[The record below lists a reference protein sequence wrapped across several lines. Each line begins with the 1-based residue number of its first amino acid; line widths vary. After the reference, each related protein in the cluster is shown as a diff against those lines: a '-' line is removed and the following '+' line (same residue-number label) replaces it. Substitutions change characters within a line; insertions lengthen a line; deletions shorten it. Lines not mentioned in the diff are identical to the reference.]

1 MNEILIVSHCI
12 LNNAAKVAQDESGL
26 AEEYAQRDA
35 LMQAVADRGVQLIQ
49 LPCPEFILYGAKRWG
64 HVKDQFDNPHFR
76 AQCRAM
82 LGPVMMQLEE
92 YAGNPDRFNILGVVS
107 VEGSPSCGHALTC
120 RGDWGGEFEGREC
133 ENGWPASS
141 VRMTNEPGVFMEV
154 LEKMLGEH
162 RLDIRILSISEAAVL
177 IAEKQSQ

>member
-1 MNEILIVSHCI
+1 MKEILIVSHCI

-26 AEEYAQRDA
+26 AEEYAQRNA
-35 LMQAVADRGVQLIQ
+35 LMQASMDRGVQLIQ

-64 HVKDQFDNPHFR
+64 HVKDQFDNPYFR
-76 AQCRAM
+76 AQCRVM
-82 LGPVMMQLEE
+82 LEPVMMQLEE
-92 YAGNPDRFNILGVVS
+92 YAGNSDRFSILGIVS

-120 RGDWGGEFEGREC
+120 RGDWGGEFDGREC

-154 LEKMLGEH
+154 LEMMLGEH
-162 RLDIRILSISEAAVL
+162 RLDIRILSIPEAAAL
-177 IAEKQSQ
+177 IADK